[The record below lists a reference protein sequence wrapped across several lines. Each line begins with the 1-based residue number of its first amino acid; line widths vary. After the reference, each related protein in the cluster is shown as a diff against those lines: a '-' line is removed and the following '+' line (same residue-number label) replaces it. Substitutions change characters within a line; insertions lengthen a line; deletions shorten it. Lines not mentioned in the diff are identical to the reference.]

1 MRKQR
6 VTQWLSPAILTLA
19 CGVATASQSNADSHA
34 GVQVD
39 MLDCAGLPCITLQFA
54 TGRPLKV
61 LLDSGNASSV
71 LDLGEAK
78 ALGLPLEPYKGRDGK
93 VVPDYFT
100 TTVADV
106 KLGSLS
112 LPPVRFVVIDLQP
125 SIGDGTT
132 PPSNGTLSYLALKDR
147 VVTLDYRRHRVRISQ
162 TGAEVAAPKDAGT
175 LTYPTFGKKGPS
187 IVATS
192 GFEVNGKSITVQV
205 DTLYA
210 GTLLIYP
217 TSVGKLGLDAEAAG
231 VEVRRFPFT
240 DDGVDMIRGKASE
253 ESFGNKPLKKNAA
266 LYFATPKV
274 HLPDGMF
281 DGTVGGELFAGH
293 SITFDFHA
301 NRFWIG

>member
-1 MRKQR
+1 MRRQL
-6 VTQWLSPAILTLA
+6 VTRRLSLAALTLA
-19 CGVATASQSNADSHA
+19 CSIATATPSKADSNAGA
-34 GVQVD
+34 RIE
-39 MLDCAGLPCITLQFA
+39 MLDCAGLPCIMLQLA
-54 TGRPLKV
+54 TGRPVKV
-61 LLDSGNASSV
+61 LLDSGDATSL

-78 ALGLPLEPYKGRDGK
+78 ALGLPLEPYKGHDGK
-93 VVPDYFT
+93 TVPGYFT

-112 LPPVRFVVIDLQP
+112 LPPVTFMVIDLQK
-125 SIGDGTT
+125 SIGNGTA
-132 PPSNGTLSYLALKDR
+132 PPSNGFLSYLALKDR
-147 VVTLDYRRHRVRISQ
+147 VVTLDYRRHRVTISR
-162 TGAEVAAPKDAGT
+162 TGAEVTAPHDAGT
-175 LTYPTFGKKGPS
+175 LTYPTFGQKGPP
-187 IVATS
+187 IVATT
-192 GFEVNGKSITVQV
+192 GFQVNGKSITVQV

-231 VEVRRFPFT
+231 VKVRRFPFT
-240 DDGVDMIRGKASE
+240 DDGVDMIQGRAND
-253 ESFGNKPLKKNAA
+253 ESFGNKTLKKNAA

-281 DGTVGGELFAGH
+281 DGTVGGELFVGH